1 MLRCESSDPLKSNNM
16 KNVSSLIVVL
26 LFVQL
31 GIAQSPGFVENNG
44 QWHKK
49 VRFSA
54 GYGNSNF
61 FLEATGYKVALNK
74 PSDVKR
80 LADYF
85 SHHIETSSLEPAY
98 NKLIL
103 HSHAY
108 EVSFAGAA
116 VDAAIEKGT
125 LSGSS
130 SNYMNSSDV
139 SKWKANCKAYQSVT
153 YKNIYPGIDV
163 RYYSNNDQFKYD
175 LIVNPGADASQIAL
189 VFDGADGLNTENENL
204 LIKTSVGDMS
214 ELKPYT
220 YQQTESSRTEI
231 TARFEVS
238 GNEVHFKLGNYDK
251 TKQLVIDPVLIFS
264 TFSGST
270 VDNWGFA
277 STYDA
282 QGNMYMAGIAF
293 ATGFPVSNGAY
304 QTDFKGGT
312 TEGNLVGY
320 DIAILKLNSS
330 GSNRL
335 YATYLG
341 GAGNEEPHNLRVD
354 NEGNLVI
361 TGITNS
367 DDFPVTTAPLGP
379 RGNMDL
385 FVAKLNSTGTT
396 LLASKVIGGSDD
408 DGVNIR
414 RRELSVGP
422 TSIVR
427 NYGDDG
433 RSELV
438 IDKNNNI
445 CLATCSRSA
454 NFPITSGALKI
465 ALGGQQDAAVIKLSS
480 DLTTVLFSTFLGGT
494 DDDAAFSLAINS
506 LNNHIYVAGSTTSAG
521 LPTTGDDTGPILYKT
536 FRGGIC
542 DGFIAEI
549 SSDGT
554 SLINMRYVG
563 NNGND
568 MLYELATDN
577 NGYPY
582 IMGTTTVAFPVVNA
596 KFNSQSSGKQFIA
609 KLNTDLGTVIYST
622 NFGKGAATPDIAP
635 TAFGLDD
642 CGNVYVAGWGG
653 GINSGEGYPN
663 ATTSGLTVTE
673 NAIRATTDNSD
684 FYIFVLE
691 KDGATQL
698 YGSFYGNNDAVPDVG
713 DHTDGGNSRFDSK
726 GNLYLAICAN
736 CGVIGTFP
744 TTPGAWS
751 PKNLAKTG
759 AQCSMAAIKITF
771 ILTGNCTL
779 PLTLGN
785 FTATYSD
792 HVSLLKWNTT
802 QETNSSYFNV
812 EHSIDAHLFTSIGRV
827 IASGNSSVTK
837 SYQYQHNN
845 PLAGLHYYRLQMIDK
860 DGKLATSE
868 IVSVLV
874 TENGKSFYLYP
885 NPARSQ
891 ITLVYPQLQ
900 KSAAIFILNNKGA
913 IVLSTTVSAGSA
925 RKDINIQSLPAGWYS
940 IQFGDKAQKQS
951 ISFLKE

>member
-1 MLRCESSDPLKSNNM
+1 M
-16 KNVSSLIVVL
+16 KNSLTLLTALLLVQIGICQSS
-26 LFVQL
+26 
-31 GIAQSPGFVENNG
+31 GFVENNG

-49 VRFSA
+49 VKFTA
-54 GYGNSNF
+54 NYGNSNF

-74 PSDVKR
+74 PADVKM
-80 LADYF
+80 LADQF
-85 SHHIETSSLEPAY
+85 AHHNGSASQEPADK
-98 NKLIL
+98 KLIL

-116 VDAAIEKGT
+116 KDAVIERGT
-125 LSGSS
+125 VSTT
-130 SNYMNSSDV
+130 SNNYLNGTDA
-139 SKWKANCKAYQSVT
+139 SKWVANCKIYQSVT

-163 RYYSNNDQFKYD
+163 RYYSDNDQFKYD
-175 LIVNPGADASQIAL
+175 LIVNPGADASQIAM

-220 YQQTESSRTEI
+220 YQQTGSGKTEVA
-231 TARFEVS
+231 ARFAVS
-238 GNEVHFKLGNYDK
+238 GNEVQFKLGNYDK
-251 TKQLVIDPVLIFS
+251 SKQLIIDPVLIFS

-270 VDNWGFA
+270 ADNWGFA

-282 QGNMYMAGIAF
+282 QGNMYMAGITF

-304 QTDFKGGT
+304 QTNFKGGSV
-312 TEGNLVGY
+312 EGNLSGY
-320 DIAILKLNSS
+320 DIAILKLNSAGTS
-330 GSNRL
+330 RL

-341 GAGNEEPHNLRVD
+341 GTGNEEPHNLRVD
-354 NEGNLVI
+354 NNGNLVI

-367 DDFPVTTAPLGP
+367 TDFPVTTASFGP

-396 LLASKVIGGSDD
+396 LLTSKVIGGSDD

-414 RRELSVGP
+414 RRELNPGP

-438 IDKNNNI
+438 IDKDNNI
-445 CLATCSRSA
+445 CLATCSRST
-454 NFPITSGALKI
+454 NFPVTSGALKMV
-465 ALGGQQDAAVIKLSS
+465 LDGEQDATVIKLSS
-480 DLTTVLFSTFLGGT
+480 DLTTVLFSTYLGGIG
-494 DDDAAFSLAINS
+494 DDAAFSLAINP

-536 FRGGIC
+536 FRGGVC

-563 NNGND
+563 TNGND

-582 IMGTTTVAFPVVNA
+582 IMGTTTVAFPVINA

-609 KLNTDLGTVIYST
+609 KLSTDLSTVIYST

-642 CGNVYVAGWGG
+642 CGNVYVTGWGG

-663 ATTSGLTVTE
+663 ANTSGLTVTAD
-673 NAIRATTDNSD
+673 AIRATTDNSD

-691 KDGATQL
+691 KDGASQL
-698 YGSFYGNNDAVPDVG
+698 YGSFYGNYDAVPDVG

-726 GNLYLAICAN
+726 GNLYLTICAD
-736 CGVIGTFP
+736 CGAVGIFP
-744 TTPGAWS
+744 TTPGSWS
-751 PKNLAKTG
+751 TKNLATTG
-759 AQCSMAAIKITF
+759 AQCSMAAVKITF
-771 ILTGNCTL
+771 NLSGNCAL
-779 PLTLGN
+779 PVTLGS
-785 FTATYSD
+785 FTAEYSD
-792 HVSLLKWNTT
+792 HRSLLKWNTT
-802 QETNSSYFNV
+802 QEINSSYFDI
-812 EHSIDAHLFTSIGRV
+812 EHSMDTHLFSSIGKV
-827 IASGNSSVTK
+827 NASGNSSLVK
-837 SYQYQHNN
+837 NYQYQHNN
-845 PLAGLHYYRLQMIDK
+845 PSAGLHYYRLKMIDK
-860 DGKLATSE
+860 NGKPTTSE

-874 TENGKSFYLYP
+874 KDNGRSFYLYP

-891 ITLVYPQLQ
+891 VTLVYPQAQ
-900 KSAAIFILNNKGA
+900 KSAGILILDNKGA
-913 IVLSTTVSAGSA
+913 VVLSTTVNAGST

-940 IQFGDKAQKQS
+940 IQFGDKTQKQS